1 MTQLDEWA
9 KCFATL
15 GATLGDTD
23 LHAIGALA
31 NRIQSEGEFGLKG
44 GCTLDAMLEPTL
56 EHLDVDDLDE
66 LDEDALRTVGGASA
80 CFRLLAAD
88 PDGGDN
94 PSLVP
99 SAYVPIATLGA
110 FEVVGLIGVSET
122 VRGRYFEIS
131 PEGQN
136 QTITSAADLTD
147 LGVLSELVLPAA
159 P

>member
-9 KCFATL
+9 QCFATL
-15 GATLGDTD
+15 GATLGDAD

-31 NRIQSEGEFGLKG
+31 NRIKSEGEVALKG
-44 GCTLDAMLEPTL
+44 GSTLDAMLAPTL

-66 LDEDALRTVGGASA
+66 LDEDALRTVGGAIA

-88 PDGGDN
+88 DGDDS

-110 FEVVGLIGVSET
+110 FEVVGLIGVGEEA
-122 VRGRYFEIS
+122 RGRYFEIS

-136 QTITSAADLTD
+136 QTITSEADLTD
-147 LGVLSELVLPAA
+147 LGVLSELVVPAA